1 MKRFAQLTSAMLL
14 AIAPRL
20 AAAQEAP
27 APVDIEVPMV
37 VVDIVGSDG
46 AGGESDDSLDLA
58 NVVQSAAKGVTTVQE
73 APVIV
78 TVLTADEIRDR
89 HFQTL
94 DQVID
99 TVPGFERVGILHSQ
113 FTSNAARGIPQS
125 LQFLHDSMSLFDPF
139 LNIPSTTRI
148 QPLETIKRIEVITGP
163 GGVLW
168 GANSFLGVVNV
179 ITKDADDINGDE
191 QEDGEPV
198 GEEGPAGEPG
208 VVDEAG
214 APDEEQA
221 QLLQITPVTPLLSV
235 ERIAYTYNDVPME
248 LRRGLYRTDTHHY
261 HNTLN

>member
-1 MKRFAQLTSAMLL
+1 MKRFAQLTTAVLL
-14 AIAPRL
+14 AVAPRL
-20 AAAQEAP
+20 AAAQEAS
-27 APVDIEVPMV
+27 APVDIEVPV
-37 VVDIVGSDG
+37 VVMDVAGGDSG
-46 AGGESDDSLDLA
+46 GGESDDALDLA

-78 TVLTADEIRDR
+78 TVITADEIEDR

-99 TVPGFERVGILHSQ
+99 TVPGYERTGILHSQ
-113 FTSNAARGIPQS
+113 FTSNTARGIPQS

-179 ITKDADDINGDE
+179 ITKDA
-191 QEDGEPV
+191 ED
-198 GEEGPAGEPG
+198 
-208 VVDEAG
+208 VDGFAK
-214 APDEEQA
+214 A
-221 QLLQITPVTPLLSV
+221 
-235 ERIAYTYNDVPME
+235 
-248 LRRGLYRTDTHHY
+248 LRDLIG
-261 HNTLN
+261 